1 MYVGI
6 RNKKLAV
13 YLTEQQYELFMEN
26 LKKNNQPLS
35 EFVVYSLSNFIN
47 GSYKV
52 EKIPRVRGIRKQ
64 ECLHIKVSE
73 WLYGKVDE
81 IAKVN
86 NCSISAVV
94 YAAIK
99 DGFRE

>member
-47 GSYKV
+47 GSNKV
-52 EKIPRVRGIRKQ
+52 EKIP
-64 ECLHIKVSE
+64 
-73 WLYGKVDE
+73 
-81 IAKVN
+81 
-86 NCSISAVV
+86 
-94 YAAIK
+94 
-99 DGFRE
+99 